1 MIIMGIKLIREVQQ
15 NYFLQQ
21 TINIR
26 EKRWKNLLQKVELFV
41 VGLDKDGSVN
51 YLNPYFERIAGY
63 NQEEAYGKNWF
74 NHFIP
79 ENQQQE
85 VIHAF
90 EKSFQKDIFSLFRNS
105 ILTKDGRE
113 LIVQWSN
120 VILENDQGKVISS
133 LSIGSDITDQEKALE
148 EIRQLKSE
156 LEKENVILKAELSKV
171 SSDEK
176 IIGESDALKYVLRRA
191 KQVASTDSIVLLEGE
206 TGVGKE
212 LIANFIQKNSN
223 RADNPFIKINCAAIP
238 STLLESELFGH
249 VRGAFTG
256 ADKSK
261 KGMVELADTGTLF
274 LDEIGEFPMEL
285 QPKLLRFLQDGEFM
299 PLGSEKSRKVD
310 VRIITATN
318 KELLQQIE
326 NGEFRNDLYYRL
338 AVYPITIPPLRNR
351 TSDIPLLIDL
361 FVKRYALKH
370 RKAIIKVTRQ
380 VIDELS
386 HYPWPGN
393 IRELEN
399 VIERAVIISTS
410 DTLKMKDIYP
420 EFYKPG
426 NDKKTEKGT
435 FLTLEEEERKH
446 ILKALEK
453 TNWQIHGSKG
463 AATLLGINPSTLRS
477 RMKKLGIVKQ

>member
-1 MIIMGIKLIREVQQ
+1 
-15 NYFLQQ
+15 
-21 TINIR
+21 
-26 EKRWKNLLQKVELFV
+26 
-41 VGLDKDGSVN
+41 
-51 YLNPYFERIAGY
+51 
-63 NQEEAYGKNWF
+63 
-74 NHFIP
+74 
-79 ENQQQE
+79 
-85 VIHAF
+85 
-90 EKSFQKDIFSLFRNS
+90 
-105 ILTKDGRE
+105 
-113 LIVQWSN
+113 
-120 VILENDQGKVISS
+120 
-133 LSIGSDITDQEKALE
+133 
-148 EIRQLKSE
+148 
-156 LEKENVILKAELSKV
+156 
-171 SSDEK
+171 
-176 IIGESDALKYVLRRA
+176 
-191 KQVASTDSIVLLEGE
+191 LLEGE

-453 TNWQIHGSKG
+453 TSWQIHGSKG